1 MSDPDDYR
9 AALRKA
15 QQDVVEARVTIRD
28 AQRSLA
34 RAAFAGDYATA
45 RVELRRGEEALREA
59 QAVVRQLLQP
69 TKAAG

>member
-9 AALRKA
+9 TALRKA
-15 QQDVVEARVTIRD
+15 QQDVLEARLAIRD
-28 AQRSLA
+28 ARRRLA